1 MYTIGVASVDAD
13 VRIGLEVHVQITK
26 LKSKLFCRCSAN
38 YRGAEPNTLVCPVCL
53 GLPGS
58 LPVINREAVYKAIRL
73 CLALRGGVAKRLRFD
88 RKHYFYPDLPK
99 NYQITQYIEPICRGG
114 YVELEY
120 GKKVRIK
127 RINLEEDPGRIVY
140 PGQDPLTSPYS
151 LIDYNRSGIA
161 LLEVVTE
168 PDISSPEEAVEF
180 LSKLRSILEHL
191 DICDCGLEG
200 AMRVDANVSIAGGER
215 VEVKNIGSISDV
227 GRALLFEITRQR
239 DLLSKGTRA
248 RRETRHWDSI
258 RKITI
263 SSRVKEEEE
272 DYRYMPDPNLPTIEI
287 PSELVDRLKKTLP
300 ELPEE
305 RVRRFVREYYVS
317 EKLARVLVS
326 RKILADFFEDA
337 VKHYPGGSSDI
348 AKYLVNDLLNWLKDE
363 NLGSLYVKVKP
374 AYVAKVIEMMN
385 KGVISV
391 RQAKELAE
399 YIARGEDPEQIIR
412 ERGLTKIS
420 DESLIVEV
428 AEEVFNEYPK
438 AVHDALV
445 NPKAVNYLVGMIM
458 KKTMG
463 RADPVIAR
471 RIVLKLL
478 EEVRKDK

>member
-1 MYTIGVASVDAD
+1 MYTTEVASVDI
-13 VRIGLEVHVQITK
+13 RIGLEVHVQITK
-26 LKSKLFCRCSAN
+26 LKSKLFCKCSTD
-38 YRGAEPNTLVCPVCL
+38 YRKAEPNTLVCPVCL

-58 LPVINREAVYKAIRL
+58 LPVVNEEAVHKAIRL
-73 CLALRGGVAKRLRFD
+73 CLALRGNVARKLRFD

-99 NYQITQYIEPICRGG
+99 NYQITQYLEPICRGG
-114 YVELEY
+114 FIELES
-120 GKKVRIK
+120 KKRIRVR

-140 PGQDPLTSPYS
+140 PGRDPFTSPYS

-161 LLEVVTE
+161 LLEIVTE

-200 AMRVDANVSIAGGER
+200 AMRVDANISISGGER

-227 GRALLFEITRQR
+227 GKALLFEITRQR
-239 DLLSKGTRA
+239 DLLMKSIRV

-272 DYRYMPDPNLPTIEI
+272 DYRYMPDPNLPAVDI
-287 PSELVDRLKKTLP
+287 PSELVDELRKTLP

-305 RVRRFVREYYVS
+305 RVARLVREYNIS
-317 EKLARVLVS
+317 RELARVLVS
-326 RKILADFFEDA
+326 RKILADFFEDTT
-337 VKHYPGGSSDI
+337 KYYPRGSSDI

-363 NLGSLYVKVKP
+363 NLESLYVKVKP
-374 AYVAKVIEMMN
+374 LYVARVVEMVD
-385 KGVISV
+385 KGIISV

-399 YIARGEDPEQIIR
+399 HIAHGEDPEQLIKKQ
-412 ERGLTKIS
+412 GLTRIT
-420 DESLIVEV
+420 DELLITRI
-428 AEEVFNEYPK
+428 AEEVFNEYPR
-438 AVHDALV
+438 AVRDALV
-445 NPKAVNYLVGMIM
+445 NPRAINYLVGMIM
-458 KKTMG
+458 KKTKG

-471 RIVLKLL
+471 KTVLRLL
-478 EEVRKDK
+478 ERYRENN